1 MNYII
6 LLLEFIV
13 LITSIGLF
21 ISKSEMVDGSPRID
35 INWNIA
41 LFITVIL
48 MIGINIRFIC
58 YGAYCF
64 FSCGDESAEVQDAKK
79 AVAIYRRAKAG
90 KSLKA
95 GLFGYENVDLNN
107 LNQDD
112 EETEFL
118 GVSDPTEIKKIAEQN
133 TKTLLQQNIADRQAV
148 SKERVQARVQEHA
161 AALKNRPNAKETA
174 FTPHAIQVGGPLRTQ
189 GVVLA
194 KPDEPLKP
202 QMGGVYETKA
212 DHPFEAF
219 GFGKLKPKPIPAGE
233 EEGPLTYKKLGVQR
247 PIGEEEGP
255 GLARKKSIVKAKIPA
270 GEEEGPGLARRKSIP
285 GGSSAQRA
293 MEAAMRG
300 EGVGGASEED
310 EDE

>member
-13 LITSIGLF
+13 LIVSIGLF
-21 ISKSEMVDGSPRID
+21 ISKSEMTPNGPRID

-95 GLFGYENVDLNN
+95 GMFGYENVDLNN

-118 GVSDPTEIKKIAEQN
+118 GVNDPQEIKRIAEQN

-161 AALKNRPNAKETA
+161 AALKGRPVQKEAA
-174 FTPHAIQVGGPLRTQ
+174 FTPHAIQVGGQPAQPARGASRGQ
-189 GVVLA
+189 VLA
-194 KPDEPLKP
+194 RPGEQLLPQT
-202 QMGGVYETKA
+202 QMGTGPGGAHVVKA
-212 DHPFEAF
+212 TDHPFGF
-219 GFGKLKPKPIPAGE
+219 LGFGNKQSKQVPPVPQEPPKAPAPIVPRERSAPRAPA
-233 EEGPLTYKKLGVQR
+233 PL
-247 PIGEEEGP
+247 
-255 GLARKKSIVKAKIPA
+255 RKDS
-270 GEEEGPGLARRKSIP
+270 GSEMARRMANGDINESDLE
-285 GGSSAQRA
+285 A
-293 MEAAMRG
+293 MGFE
-300 EGVGGASEED
+300 EED
-310 EDE
+310 E